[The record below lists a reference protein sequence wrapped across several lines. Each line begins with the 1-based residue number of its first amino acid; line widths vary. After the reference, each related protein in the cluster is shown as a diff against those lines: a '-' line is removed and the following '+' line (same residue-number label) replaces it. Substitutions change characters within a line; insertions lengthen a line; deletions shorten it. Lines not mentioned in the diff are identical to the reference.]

1 MLPIRKKGLVPSALG
16 LSLPS
21 LLLQSPTQKIVFFLR
36 GSPAIVCC
44 I

>member
-21 LLLQSPTQKIVFFLR
+21 LLQSPTQKIVFFLR